1 MLVMEIIHPNPT
13 SMSLNL
19 SKFNRRGFTLVEIMI
34 VVAIIALLASIA
46 VPNFMRARKRSQATR
61 ILEDLR
67 VLDNAT
73 DEYAIENN
81 KTSGTTPAFTD
92 LKTYLKTGSVLYSTG
107 ADIFGDSYGPFT
119 VDTIPKVPAAAY
131 SSLSDVAPASFW
143 SPYH

>member
-1 MLVMEIIHPNPT
+1 M
-13 SMSLNL
+13 NL
-19 SKFNRRGFTLVEIMI
+19 ISVKSNRRGFTLVEIMI

-46 VPNFMRARKRSQATR
+46 VPNFLRARKRSQATR

-67 VLDNAT
+67 MLDSAS
-73 DEYAIENN
+73 DQYAIENN
-81 KTSGTTPAFTD
+81 KTSGTTPAFAD

-119 VDTIPKVPAAAY
+119 VDSIPKVPAIAFTE
-131 SSLSDVAPASFW
+131 LSDVAPASFW